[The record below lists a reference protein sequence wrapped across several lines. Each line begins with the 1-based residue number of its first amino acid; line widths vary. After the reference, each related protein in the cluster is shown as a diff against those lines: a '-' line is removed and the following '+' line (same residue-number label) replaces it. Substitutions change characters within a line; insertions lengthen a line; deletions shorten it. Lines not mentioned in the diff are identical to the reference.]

1 MTIILTRIDANQAN
15 IRHFIKSRNLLRIQ
29 FYVRESS
36 KIWQKVRQNILFIFS
51 RIKQKIK
58 IVRQSIPSKSPIQIS
73 ISKIKIVSD
82 GCDKW
87 EKSVSLKGKY
97 CVHMKNHVLNAKIYF
112 KEKVTY

>member
-1 MTIILTRIDANQAN
+1 MNQAK
-15 IRHFIKSRNLLRIQ
+15 FGKKLD
-29 FYVRESS
+29 
-36 KIWQKVRQNILFIFS
+36 KIILFIFS

-58 IVRQSIPSKSPIQIS
+58 IVRQSIPSKSPNQIS

-97 CVHMKNHVLNAKIYF
+97 CVHMKTHVLNAKIYF
-112 KEKVTY
+112 NEKVTY

>member
-1 MTIILTRIDANQAN
+1 MNQAK
-15 IRHFIKSRNLLRIQ
+15 FGKKLD
-29 FYVRESS
+29 
-36 KIWQKVRQNILFIFS
+36 KIILFIFS

-58 IVRQSIPSKSPIQIS
+58 IVRQSIPSKSPNQIF

-97 CVHMKNHVLNAKIYF
+97 CVHMRNHVLNAKIYF
-112 KEKVTY
+112 NEKVTY